1 MAHNS
6 YAFYSLRLTSSFG
19 RGSLSPAHFSEVAMQ
34 NPEFKKNKATNPLLL
49 RVASCQE
56 LKKNPSNSTNNH
68 VSS

>member
-34 NPEFKKNKATNPLLL
+34 NPEFKKN
-49 RVASCQE
+49 
-56 LKKNPSNSTNNH
+56 
-68 VSS
+68 